1 MRETSDGS
9 ASVHVT
15 VLPEPRPQPL
25 FCVVKAPSER
35 YFVLPVHLVALTA
48 YVAARRRLSSK
59 GGAEVDHVPVFVQE
73 PAETSGTFDSGSVS
87 NATGR
92 SRTPPARPLSR
103 RRTPA

>member
-25 FCVVKAPSER
+25 FCVVKAPSDR

-73 PAETSGTFDSGSVS
+73 PGPTYVPFVSGPVS

-92 SRTPPARPLSR
+92 SRTPPGRPLSR